1 MAELLA
7 ATVLE
12 LFPKAQLL
20 YTAASR
26 EGFFA
31 DFIFPEPVAKE
42 QLSFVE
48 QRMRAK
54 IDKGLSVQ
62 KLDMIGESLAHFLR
76 DNGQVVAA
84 ALLYNRLGEVLP
96 VIQIENYAHIC
107 EQPFAQEVDI
117 IPKLEKIEACEPY
130 TFRGHQEQVT
140 RISGNGKKA
149 KTHLK
154 LGKNLFSFLPEKPVT
169 RNGPVEIIW
178 HGEGSK
184 LFSQLCDLLSETNI
198 EQVKLPPECTL
209 KEYLRVTGKKAA
221 ATVREEDFHNQ
232 NFSYG
237 LLDPLRSTALLTL
250 QRLPKKKFAETL
262 ISSLQFS
269 SKIYKMLDLTWHAY
283 LMMPTRRGENHE
295 ALVEMMQESAEKA
308 GIELET
314 KIVPGKGLPRISLRV
329 KDIFQK
335 EWTLTTFLL
344 EEAEGEVL
352 LSHKLFTSIERLI
365 ALLLENRCEYMV
377 NSQ

>member
-31 DFIFPEPVAKE
+31 DFILPVPIARE
-42 QLSFVE
+42 QLSFMGQPVRE
-48 QRMRAK
+48 K
-54 IDKGLSVQ
+54 IDKGVSVQ

-96 VIQIENYAHIC
+96 VIQMGNYAHLC
-107 EQPFAQEVDI
+107 EQPFAQEI
-117 IPKLEKIEACEPY
+117 TITPKLDKIEECEPFS
-130 TFRGHQEQVT
+130 FRGHKEQVM
-140 RISGNGKKA
+140 RISGNGGKA

-154 LGKNLFSFLPEKPVT
+154 LGKKLFSFLPEKPVT

-184 LFSQLCDLLSETNI
+184 LFSQLIDLLSETNI
-198 EQVKLPPECTL
+198 ERVQLPPDCTL
-209 KEYLRVTGKKAA
+209 KEYLHTSGKKAA
-221 ATVREEDFHNQ
+221 ATIREENFHNQ

-237 LLDPLRSTALLTL
+237 LLDPLRSTTLQTL
-250 QRLPKKKFAETL
+250 QRLPKKKLAETL

-295 ALVEMMQESAEKA
+295 ALVEMMQDSAEKA
-308 GIELET
+308 GFELET
-314 KIVPGKGLPRISLRV
+314 KIVPGKGLPRISFRV
-329 KDIFQK
+329 KDVFQK
-335 EWTLTTFLL
+335 EWTLTTILL
-344 EEAEGEVL
+344 EEIEGDVF